1 MAVTKKELDKLTT
14 PFPNGTLYQ
23 FHIEPLW
30 MVDTEKELIG
40 YIDIQ
45 DGEFCLLKDYK
56 HRVKA
61 EKALEGVRYRIV
73 THLKTT
79 GK

>member
-1 MAVTKKELDKLTT
+1 
-14 PFPNGTLYQ
+14 
-23 FHIEPLW
+23 

-45 DGEFCLLKDYK
+45 DGDFCLLKDYK

-61 EKALEGVRYRIV
+61 EQALEGISYRV
-73 THLKTT
+73 VDLPKS
-79 GK
+79 GG

>member
-1 MAVTKKELDKLTT
+1 MAVTKKELDKLTA

-23 FHIEPLW
+23 FHVEPLW

-40 YIDIQ
+40 YISIQ
-45 DGEFCLLKDYK
+45 DGDFCLLKDYK

-61 EKALEGVRYRIV
+61 EKALKGVKYRV
-73 THLKTT
+73 VEK
-79 GK
+79 KS